1 MIASFGHMNWRL
13 INKSYPNSQDTNI
26 VRIMIAS
33 FGHASKEIMEIY
45 MYFTAR
51 G

>member
-1 MIASFGHMNWRL
+1 MIASFGHMNWRF

-33 FGHASKEIMEIY
+33 FGHASKEIMEKIHF
-45 MYFTAR
+45 FTAGR
-51 G
+51 